1 MKKFITLLCT
11 VLLMAGLCACEHID
25 SPDFEEVAD
34 FEIAGLTLDNFPFID
49 CSTSTSPLRD
59 ILMYEMLDIPWR
71 WGPDIVSGSNYK
83 VWFLLPDGMI
93 QGSAEHIAFAD
104 RIHALWKS
112 SGSHGAY
119 VNLIDGTCRVII
131 DSRDISRN
139 EADYAAQKQV
149 KIVTKPLA
157 WDALVFIVH
166 PDNPVKFLTPAQ
178 IRKIYTGEITNWKEL
193 GGVDHEIHPYTR
205 DADSGS
211 QEKMETLVMKGRAM
225 KEWPEMVG
233 YNMLSPYFQ
242 IEGDPYGIAY
252 TPYYFCERMVGD
264 LHHVRVLAVENV
276 YPTAETL
283 LNAVQGRKNGYP
295 FYSHIYAAIRA
306 DEPQDSFP
314 QQIYTWLST
323 PRAKRLIDESGYI
336 ALRNL

>member
-71 WGPDIVSGSNYK
+71 WGLDIVSGPNYK

-139 EADYAAQKQV
+139 EADYAAQ
-149 KIVTKPLA
+149 
-157 WDALVFIVH
+157 
-166 PDNPVKFLTPAQ
+166 
-178 IRKIYTGEITNWKEL
+178 
-193 GGVDHEIHPYTR
+193 
-205 DADSGS
+205 
-211 QEKMETLVMKGRAM
+211 
-225 KEWPEMVG
+225 
-233 YNMLSPYFQ
+233 
-242 IEGDPYGIAY
+242 
-252 TPYYFCERMVGD
+252 
-264 LHHVRVLAVENV
+264 
-276 YPTAETL
+276 
-283 LNAVQGRKNGYP
+283 
-295 FYSHIYAAIRA
+295 
-306 DEPQDSFP
+306 
-314 QQIYTWLST
+314 
-323 PRAKRLIDESGYI
+323 
-336 ALRNL
+336 